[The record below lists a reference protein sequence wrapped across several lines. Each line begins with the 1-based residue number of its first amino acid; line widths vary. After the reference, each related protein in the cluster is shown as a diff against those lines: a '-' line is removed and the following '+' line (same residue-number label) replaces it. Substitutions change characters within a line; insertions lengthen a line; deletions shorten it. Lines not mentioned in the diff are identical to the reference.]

1 VYYEE
6 FAIFDMWLTFGSSTG
21 MQI

>member
-6 FAIFDMWLTFGSSTG
+6 FAIFDVWLTFGSSTG